1 MFENIGI
8 IRVKGF
14 LASASVRNVNLTV
27 GRRHIGINIER
38 GNVRIICSGFNL
50 VSQNI
55 LAKIFNDFTNLTL
68 GS

>member
-1 MFENIGI
+1 M
-8 IRVKGF
+8 KGF
-14 LASASVRNVNLTV
+14 LKFEGFVPTASVRNVNLTV